1 MQLEELEK
9 EEQAEILC
17 MTFLEPYPVLVCGDS
32 SGVLW
37 FFSVRPSLYKNQLLL
52 SVNVLSAVASTG
64 VSFTKV
70 GSIYFLYLFSRIN
83 LLLLLSF

>member
-1 MQLEELEK
+1 MIDRWGIEAQLSQLEELEK

-32 SGVLW
+32 SGMLW

-52 SVNVLSAVASTG
+52 RVNVLSAVASSS

-70 GSIYFLYLFSRIN
+70 YHHLLFICA
-83 LLLLLSF
+83 